1 MRSKVACLRR
11 LRRNDVRVMTGAAFF
26 QDIAVLTVAAGVI
39 AAIFSRFGW
48 PKVIGYILA
57 GVILNGYTWGGDMFM
72 HPESI
77 HTIGQLGV
85 VFLMLGMGLS
95 FSPRKMRRV
104 RSTVIPAAVLDTL
117 VMTWAGYMIG
127 ARVFGWSPAAS
138 FFLGVA
144 ICDSATTLLAKVLD
158 EKGWS
163 DTPSARYMMSTSLCE
178 DVICVGAISLATGF
192 AVGDGLSAGAFFA
205 SLGGLGVFFLTV
217 LVLGFVF
224 VPRLLRS
231 VAKRSDDE
239 ALLLTVL
246 GCCLF
251 VSHFADKFNFSLA
264 LGAFLV
270 GVLGASSDVRDNI
283 EKLVSPL
290 KSTFSAVFFVSI
302 GLMVDPAAV
311 MRCLPEILIVSAV
324 VIVGKFINN
333 AVAGVLTGLDVK
345 TSVQNGLGLAQTGE
359 FALMVAILS
368 MSYGD
373 GSDGRLLPVAVG
385 VALLTTFLNPVLIG
399 VSPGVGQF
407 VESHLP
413 QKLSGML
420 DTYGAWL
427 EKIKA
432 SQSHPAF
439 GDLRRALVHLGIYGV
454 LMLASAT
461 VAAMLPR
468 FDFTRFSEVFEQ
480 YDKLVFFLLANIFAV
495 SLLPMVLAA
504 AREMGDALSCLIV
517 GDGSQRWQA
526 AARPLVRFVSRVTA
540 FTLFFAELTM
550 INVAVAPHDGNA
562 LWIAVAVIVAV
573 GIFGWRFFVRMGR
586 RASLRLSESLTAEER
601 REGLAKTMALAM
613 PSLHSITLSADS
625 PAIGGTVV
633 TLNIRAKTGV
643 SVVSVSRGGS
653 VCRHVGPEWE
663 FQIGDTLGVI
673 GDQAQIAA
681 LKDLLGVIS

>member
-1 MRSKVACLRR
+1 MKGASRRPQRWNKVKA
-11 LRRNDVRVMTGAAFF
+11 MTGAAFF
-26 QDIAVLTVAAGVI
+26 QDIAVLTVTAGVI

-57 GVILNGYTWGGDMFM
+57 GVILNEYTWGGDMFL

-95 FSPRKMRRV
+95 FSPRKMRKV

-127 ARVFGWSPAAS
+127 ARVFGWSPVAS

-163 DTPSARYMMSTSLCE
+163 EAPFARYMMSTSLCE

-192 AVGDGLSAGAFFA
+192 AAGDGLSPGAFFA

-217 LVLGFVF
+217 LVFGFVF

-270 GVLGASSDVRDNI
+270 GVLGASSEVRDNI
-283 EKLVSPL
+283 DKLVSPL

-302 GLMVDPAAV
+302 GLMVDPTAV
-311 MRCLPEILIVSAV
+311 MHCLPEILVVSAV
-324 VIVGKFINN
+324 VIIGKFLNN
-333 AVAGVLTGLDVK
+333 AIAGVLTGLDVK

-368 MSYGD
+368 MSYPD
-373 GSDGRLLPVAVG
+373 GSQGRLLPVAVG

-399 VSPGVGQF
+399 ISPGVGQYI
-407 VESHLP
+407 ESHLP
-413 QKLSGML
+413 QKLAKML

-427 EKIKA
+427 EKIQA
-432 SQSHPAF
+432 SKSHPAF
-439 GDLRRALVHLGIYGV
+439 GDLRHGLVRLGVYGV

-468 FDFTRFSEVFEQ
+468 FDFTRFSVFFENH
-480 YDKLVFFLLANIFAV
+480 DKLVFFLLMNLFAV
-495 SLLPMVLAA
+495 SLLPMVFTA
-504 AREMGDALSCLIV
+504 ARETGDALSCLIV
-517 GDGSQRWQA
+517 GDGGARWQS

-550 INVAVAPHDGNA
+550 INTAVAPHEGYT
-562 LWIAVAVIVAV
+562 LWVAIAVIVAV
-573 GIFGWRFFVRMGR
+573 GIFGWGFFVRMGR
-586 RASLRLSESLTAEER
+586 RASLRLRESLSAEER
-601 REGLAKTMALAM
+601 REGLSKTMSLSM
-613 PSLHSITLSADS
+613 PSLHMITLSADS
-625 PAIGGTVV
+625 PAVGGTVV
-633 TLNIRAKTGV
+633 TLNIRAKTGA
-643 SVVSVSRGGS
+643 SVVSVSRGS
-653 VCRHVGPEWE
+653 LICRHVGPEWE

-681 LKDLLGVIS
+681 LKDLLGVTA